1 MPYHTKPRP
10 LLARFALAALLST
23 VTAPAVAGAPV
34 SSTFF
39 AYTAPLPVEP
49 ASSVHLATV
58 AAGFLLA
65 ACAAAFIPA
74 RRAAPAA
81 PAAPAPGGPIFC
93 PATRRWRDPVTRRF
107 VKAPR

>member
-1 MPYHTKPRP
+1 MTHQTKPRP

-34 SSTFF
+34 STFF

-81 PAAPAPGGPIFC
+81 PAAPAPSGPIFC
-93 PATRRWRDPVTRRF
+93 PVTRRLRDPVSRRF